1 MSADREKQMMDD
13 RVRITREMIERRGTI
28 DTREDERAAARA
40 RLCHYCE
47 GPTSPDWKRT
57 LLCEICCIGC
67 LWAWDSLPV
76 NVKACER
83 QFAMDRK
90 AKRKAGR

>member
-13 RVRITREMIERRGTI
+13 RARIVREMIDRRPCI
-28 DTREDERAAARA
+28 DPRAAERAAHNT
-40 RLCHYCE
+40 LCHYCE
-47 GPTSPDWKRT
+47 GPTSPDWTHK
-57 LLCEICCIGC
+57 LLCEICCTGC
-67 LWAWDSLPV
+67 RFAWDSLPV

-90 AKRKAGR
+90 AKRLAKR